1 MTVVVKHTNMNSF
14 NLKEDMLKEKGRIPY
29 NQLAFQV
36 AVIRQLKSRFCLSRN
51 DYVLLAV
58 ILFHSENIVYL
69 RGNMI
74 YAQQIKPFLPS
85 WSATYLYKK
94 LRYLISRGFLRPIM
108 EGDKRKH
115 YAITVQG
122 RFVLTN
128 YNETLI
134 KAINLD
140 TIC

>member
-1 MTVVVKHTNMNSF
+1 
-14 NLKEDMLKEKGRIPY
+14 MLKEMERIPT

-36 AVIRQLKSRFCLSRN
+36 LVIRQLKSRFCLSRN

-69 RGNMI
+69 RGNMV
-74 YAQQIKPFLPS
+74 YAQQIKSFLPS

-94 LRYLISRGFLRPIM
+94 LRYLISRGYLRFIR

-122 RFVLTN
+122 RFVLST
-128 YNETLI
+128 YNEALL
-134 KAINLD
+134 KAINQASLNYSLL
-140 TIC
+140 